1 MAIKQWGNVALKKE
15 GTGHR
20 DFLNY
25 AKGTIG
31 DSRLVT
37 LLEDPDFYQLL
48 KTQNAMP
55 KAVTWMVSSQWKVAW
70 LWKLLTS
77 PSGGVGGMPCCT
89 IYPLLTSHV
98 VPVAYCSDRATHVSV
113 PQTPYFI

>member
-1 MAIKQWGNVALKKE
+1 MAIKQWGNIALKKE
-15 GTGHR
+15 GTGHH

-55 KAVTWMVSSQWKVAW
+55 KAVTWMVSS
-70 LWKLLTS
+70 
-77 PSGGVGGMPCCT
+77 
-89 IYPLLTSHV
+89 
-98 VPVAYCSDRATHVSV
+98 
-113 PQTPYFI
+113 